1 MEMRNTNRTD
11 MINEMRDIMIKRAG
25 ITKKMIIDVAM
36 ANWTRKNLDSEYNS
50 KMKEKVFSFYVIQ
63 IPLC

>member
-1 MEMRNTNRTD
+1 MEMRSTNRTD

>member
-1 MEMRNTNRTD
+1 

-36 ANWTRKNLDSEYNS
+36 ANWTRKNLDLLTDA
-50 KMKEKVFSFYVIQ
+50 EKRKYQNI
-63 IPLC
+63 IAK

>member
-11 MINEMRDIMIKRAG
+11 MINEMRDIMIKRAR

-36 ANWTRKNLDSEYNS
+36 ANWTRKNLDLLTDA
-50 KMKEKVFSFYVIQ
+50 EKRKYQNI
-63 IPLC
+63 IAK